1 MTLKTLEVMVTAAL
15 LAVMTACTKTSP
27 TRPSDG
33 TGASSGASVTD
44 AVTGVTL
51 TTPSLVTPT
60 VNQQFKNVEQP
71 ITLTIKNAVTSG
83 NTPLTYTFEVA
94 SDSGFAS
101 KVFSKDG
108 VPAGNGTTSLKIN
121 KLTANKSYFWR
132 ARAQSGSLAGPNT
145 EARGFGIGPE
155 VILAQPVHGDP
166 QPNATVG
173 EQPTLNVN
181 NVGRSGPNGPIFY
194 RFEIS
199 DTSSFGSI
207 VYSATVAERTDRPS
221 TSHDVSIKLAEKT
234 YFWRVIAT
242 DPANAV
248 TSTGSA
254 PTAIA
259 VQPFSL
265 LQATILDS
273 PDNFAFF
280 AETAKITTLVMGPT
294 GISVDFTK
302 KHGPDR
308 WPDIYPPGFDGPIQY
323 CLGMAWK
330 IDGHWYASAP
340 IEMWNERPEG
350 GGPPGEYALNW
361 FYNPA
366 RWAPMTF
373 HQPQPGETIGF
384 FVVAGDVRGFN
395 SNQKYQERSN
405 VVLVPMPDGGGATY
419 TFGAS
424 GFTTSRKR

>member
-1 MTLKTLEVMVTAAL
+1 MKLKSFGIWSALAL
-15 LAVMTACTKTSP
+15 LAITTACTKASP

-33 TGASSGASVTD
+33 TASGQTASVTD
-44 AVTGVTL
+44 ATTGVTL
-51 TTPSLVTPT
+51 TSPSLVTPT
-60 VNQQFKNVEQP
+60 VNQQFKNVDQP
-71 ITLTIKNAVTSG
+71 VTLTIKNAVTSG
-83 NTPLTYTFEVA
+83 TTALTYSFEVA
-94 SDSGFAS
+94 SDAAFGT
-101 KVFSKDG
+101 KVYSKDG
-108 VPAGNGTTSLKIN
+108 VATGSATTALRID

-132 ARAQSGSLAGPNT
+132 ARAQSGSLAGPYT
-145 EARGFGIGPE
+145 EGRGFGIGPE
-155 VILAQPVHGDP
+155 VILAQPVNGDP

-194 RFEIS
+194 RFEIA
-199 DTSSFGSI
+199 DTAAFGSV
-207 VYSATVAERTDRPS
+207 VYSATVAERTDRS
-221 TSHDVSIKLAEKT
+221 FTSHDVTIKLVEKT

-248 TSTGSA
+248 TTAASTPSA
-254 PTAIA
+254 MA

-280 AETAKITTLVMGPT
+280 TETAKLTTLVMGPS
-294 GISVDFTK
+294 GINVDFTK
-302 KHGPDR
+302 KNGPDR
-308 WPDIYPPGFDGPIQY
+308 WPDVFPPGFSGPIQY

-330 IDGHWYASAP
+330 IDGRWYASAP
-340 IEMWNERPEG
+340 IEMWNDRLEG
-350 GGPPGEYALNW
+350 GGPPQDYALNW
-361 FYNPA
+361 FYNPI

-395 SNQKYQERSN
+395 SNQKFQERSN
-405 VVLVPMPDGGGATY
+405 VVLIPMPDSGGATF
-419 TFGAS
+419 TFSAS
-424 GFTTSRKR
+424 GAASIRR